1 MKKIK
6 VLIADDHL
14 IVRMGLRAV
23 LAFDSEIEILAEVED
38 GAQAVE
44 QTLNLHPDVVIMD
57 LQMPVLD
64 GIEATEKI
72 KAKLPATRILV
83 LTTFEDPEDIHRAFA
98 AGASGALLKT
108 GSRSELIEAIR
119 AVHNGGKF
127 ITAELDRQLPE
138 TPPPP
143 PLTDRQKEILSSVTR
158 GLTNKDIA
166 RMLNISASG
175 VKAHLSAIFEKIG
188 AADRAEAVAIALRR
202 HLLKK

>member
-14 IVRMGLRAV
+14 IVRMGLKAV
-23 LAFDSEIEILAEVED
+23 LAFDSEIEVLAEVED

-44 QTLNLHPDVVIMD
+44 QALKLHPDVIIMD

-72 KAKLPATRILV
+72 NAALPSSKILI

-98 AGASGALLKT
+98 AGASGALLKN
-108 GSRSELIEAIR
+108 GSRSELIEAIH
-119 AVHNGGKF
+119 AVHGGRRF

-138 TPPPP
+138 TPSPP
-143 PLTDRQKEILSSVTR
+143 PLTDRQKEILDSVTR

-166 RMLNISASG
+166 RMLNISPSG

>member
-14 IVRMGLRAV
+14 IVRMGLKAV
-23 LAFDSEIEILAEVED
+23 LAFDSEIEVLAEVED

-44 QTLNLHPDVVIMD
+44 QALKLQPDVIIMD

-72 KAKLPATRILV
+72 NAGLPTSKVLI
-83 LTTFEDPEDIHRAFA
+83 LTTFEDPEDIHRAFV
-98 AGASGALLKT
+98 AGASGAVLKN
-108 GSRSELIEAIR
+108 GSRSELIEAIH
-119 AVHNGGKF
+119 AVHGGRRF

-138 TPPPP
+138 PPPTP
-143 PLTDRQKEILSSVTR
+143 PLTDRQKEILVSVTR

-166 RMLNISASG
+166 RMLNISPSG

>member
-14 IVRMGLRAV
+14 IVRMGLKAV
-23 LAFDSEIEILAEVED
+23 LAFDAEIEVLAEVED

-44 QTLNLHPDVVIMD
+44 QALKLQPDVIIMD

-72 KAKLPATRILV
+72 NAALPASKILI

-98 AGASGALLKT
+98 AGASGALLKN
-108 GSRSELIEAIR
+108 GSRSELIEAIH
-119 AVHNGGKF
+119 AVHGGGRF
-127 ITAELDRQLPE
+127 VTAELDRQLPE
-138 TPPPP
+138 TPTPP
-143 PLTDRQKEILSSVTR
+143 PLTARQKEILDSVTR

-166 RMLNISASG
+166 RMLNISPSG

-188 AADRAEAVAIALRR
+188 AADRAEAVAIAFRR

>member
-14 IVRMGLRAV
+14 IVRMGLKAV
-23 LAFDSEIEILAEVED
+23 LAFDSEIEVLAEVED

-44 QTLNLHPDVVIMD
+44 QTLKLHPDVIIMD

-72 KAKLPATRILV
+72 NAALPSSKILI

-98 AGASGALLKT
+98 AGASGALLKN
-108 GSRSELIEAIR
+108 GSRSELIEAIH
-119 AVHNGGKF
+119 AVHGGRRF

-138 TPPPP
+138 TPSPP
-143 PLTDRQKEILSSVTR
+143 PLTDRQKEILDSVTR

-166 RMLNISASG
+166 RMLNISPSG

>member
-14 IVRMGLRAV
+14 IIRMGLKAV

-44 QTLNLHPDVVIMD
+44 QTLLLLPDVVIMD
-57 LQMPVLD
+57 LQMPVMD

-72 KAKLPATRILV
+72 HAALPNIKILI

-98 AGASGALLKT
+98 AGASGALLKN

-119 AVHNGGKF
+119 VVQSGCKF
-127 ITAELDRQLPE
+127 ITPELDRQLPE

-143 PLTDRQKEILSSVTR
+143 PLTERQKEIMMSVTR

>member
-14 IVRMGLRAV
+14 IVRMGLKAV
-23 LAFDSEIEILAEVED
+23 LAFDPEIEVLAEVED

-44 QTLNLHPDVVIMD
+44 QALKLQPDVIIMD

-72 KAKLPATRILV
+72 NAALPASKILI

-98 AGASGALLKT
+98 AGASGALLKN
-108 GSRSELIEAIR
+108 GSRSELIEAIH
-119 AVHNGGKF
+119 AVHGGGRF
-127 ITAELDRQLPE
+127 VTAELDRQLPE
-138 TPPPP
+138 TPTPP
-143 PLTDRQKEILSSVTR
+143 PLTARQKEILDSVTR

-166 RMLNISASG
+166 RMLNISPSG

-188 AADRAEAVAIALRR
+188 AADRAEAVAIAFRR